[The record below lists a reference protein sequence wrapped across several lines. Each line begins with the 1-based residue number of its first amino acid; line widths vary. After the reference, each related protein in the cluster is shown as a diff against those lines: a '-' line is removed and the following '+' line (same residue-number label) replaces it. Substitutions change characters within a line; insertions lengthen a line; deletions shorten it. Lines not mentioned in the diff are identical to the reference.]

1 MKLTVNQILHTEGF
15 EKFRVICGN
24 RGLNREVSSVSVIDA
39 PDIYNWLQGGEILLT
54 SGYIFKDNTE
64 YLLELI
70 GKIAKNGAAALFI
83 KLGRFIDDMP
93 DEVRIKADELSF
105 PIVYMPFSFSF
116 VDVITPVLTKA
127 NSRQLEIIKKSEKI
141 HCIFTNIAIR
151 QEGIGK
157 VLEYLS
163 DLIGQEVAFV
173 DNIKQRV
180 FYSNDEM
187 EINMENYMS
196 KYPCFPITVTR
207 KTYGYLVVNET
218 KYKANE
224 YDLIAIEHAS
234 TIIKL
239 EIQREIS
246 NDEIERKYRDNLVL
260 DIIYNN
266 INNQDELRE
275 RGKLFGWSFEG
286 HVRAMIADVD
296 HFKKNFEKKE
306 GTGTN
311 RAAVNELSR
320 QLLRKVA
327 AEVRMSFKKTI
338 YTTFTDRVVFLLW
351 DEGKSHKEIQKQLA
365 GINERIYTKE
375 GFTLSFA
382 IGGLADEI
390 GMAYRSFREAKTA
403 LVMGRRL
410 GWENTSYFYNQL
422 GFYRLLD
429 QLKGNPAVKNFFQ
442 DKLGRVEQFD
452 LENHGELFDTLNML
466 VECNWNL
473 REASEQLY
481 IHYNTMKNRYH
492 KIQEVMGVSLDNMEE
507 RLEVEFAIKS
517 KIVNDI

>member
-1 MKLTVNQILHTEGF
+1 M
-15 EKFRVICGN
+15 EK
-24 RGLNREVSSVSVIDA
+24 
-39 PDIYNWLQGGEILLT
+39 
-54 SGYIFKDNTE
+54 
-64 YLLELI
+64 
-70 GKIAKNGAAALFI
+70 
-83 KLGRFIDDMP
+83 
-93 DEVRIKADELSF
+93 
-105 PIVYMPFSFSF
+105 
-116 VDVITPVLTKA
+116 
-127 NSRQLEIIKKSEKI
+127 
-141 HCIFTNIAIR
+141 
-151 QEGIGK
+151 
-157 VLEYLS
+157 
-163 DLIGQEVAFV
+163 
-173 DNIKQRV
+173 
-180 FYSNDEM
+180 
-187 EINMENYMS
+187 YMS
-196 KYPCFPITVTR
+196 KYPCFPITVAR

-296 HFKKNFEKKE
+296 HFKKNFEKIE

-311 RAAVNELSR
+311 RIAVNELSR
-320 QLLRKVA
+320 QILRNVA

-452 LENHGELFDTLNML
+452 LENHGELFDTLNVL

-492 KIQEVMGVSLDNMEE
+492 KI
-507 RLEVEFAIKS
+507 RR
-517 KIVNDI
+517 

>member
-1 MKLTVNQILHTEGF
+1 M
-15 EKFRVICGN
+15 
-24 RGLNREVSSVSVIDA
+24 
-39 PDIYNWLQGGEILLT
+39 
-54 SGYIFKDNTE
+54 
-64 YLLELI
+64 
-70 GKIAKNGAAALFI
+70 
-83 KLGRFIDDMP
+83 
-93 DEVRIKADELSF
+93 
-105 PIVYMPFSFSF
+105 
-116 VDVITPVLTKA
+116 
-127 NSRQLEIIKKSEKI
+127 
-141 HCIFTNIAIR
+141 
-151 QEGIGK
+151 
-157 VLEYLS
+157 
-163 DLIGQEVAFV
+163 
-173 DNIKQRV
+173 
-180 FYSNDEM
+180 
-187 EINMENYMS
+187 
-196 KYPCFPITVTR
+196 
-207 KTYGYLVVNET
+207 
-218 KYKANE
+218 
-224 YDLIAIEHAS
+224 
-234 TIIKL
+234 
-239 EIQREIS
+239 
-246 NDEIERKYRDNLVL
+246 NL
-260 DIIYNN
+260 IIYNN

-296 HFKKNFEKKE
+296 HFKKNYEKIE

>member
-1 MKLTVNQILHTEGF
+1 M
-15 EKFRVICGN
+15 
-24 RGLNREVSSVSVIDA
+24 
-39 PDIYNWLQGGEILLT
+39 
-54 SGYIFKDNTE
+54 
-64 YLLELI
+64 I

-180 FYSNDEM
+180 FCSNDEM

-296 HFKKNFEKKE
+296 HFKKNREKNAGSPLWRKC
-306 GTGTN
+306 
-311 RAAVNELSR
+311 RFRKKR
-320 QLLRKVA
+320 Q
-327 AEVRMSFKKTI
+327 
-338 YTTFTDRVVFLLW
+338 
-351 DEGKSHKEIQKQLA
+351 
-365 GINERIYTKE
+365 
-375 GFTLSFA
+375 
-382 IGGLADEI
+382 
-390 GMAYRSFREAKTA
+390 
-403 LVMGRRL
+403 
-410 GWENTSYFYNQL
+410 
-422 GFYRLLD
+422 
-429 QLKGNPAVKNFFQ
+429 
-442 DKLGRVEQFD
+442 
-452 LENHGELFDTLNML
+452 
-466 VECNWNL
+466 
-473 REASEQLY
+473 
-481 IHYNTMKNRYH
+481 
-492 KIQEVMGVSLDNMEE
+492 
-507 RLEVEFAIKS
+507 
-517 KIVNDI
+517 IVL